1 MKALLDVTGLD
12 VWFGQGRDRRQV
24 VKDVTFAM
32 AREKIGIVGESGS
45 GKSVSMRAVL
55 GLLPNGATAT
65 AQRLRFD
72 GLDITQPTSAGRRG
86 LLGRRASLVLQDPRH
101 ALNPVMTIG
110 AQITEVYRLHK
121 KLSRH
126 EAWERMLAALETVRI
141 RDPLRVS
148 RLYPHETSGGMG
160 QRAMIAMMLAPD
172 PDLLIADEP
181 TSALDAT
188 VEASVLETLNEQVS
202 QRGMGL
208 VLISHDLDLVASF
221 CDRVLVMYQGRI
233 VEELPAS
240 RLSEAQH
247 PYTRGLIGCV
257 PRLGEVRD
265 SLPVLARDPSWS
277 AP

>member
-1 MKALLDVTGLD
+1 MKALLDVSSLD
-12 VWFGQGRDRRQV
+12 VWFGRGRERRQV
-24 VKDVTFAM
+24 VKDVSFAM

-45 GKSVSMRAVL
+45 GKSVTMRAVL
-55 GLLPNGATAT
+55 GLLPNGATAS

-72 GLDITQPTSAGRRG
+72 GLDFTRPDAPGRRG

-110 AQITEVYRLHK
+110 AQIAEVYRLHK
-121 KLSRH
+121 RISWR
-126 EAWERMLAALETVRI
+126 EAQDRMLTALETVRI

-148 RLYPHETSGGMG
+148 KLYPHETSGGMG

-172 PDLLIADEP
+172 PDLLVADEP

-188 VEASVLETLNEQVS
+188 VEASVLETLDEQVS

-208 VLISHDLDLVASF
+208 ILISHDLDLVASF

-233 VEELPAS
+233 VEELPAR
-240 RLSEAQH
+240 RLGEAQH

-257 PRLGEVRD
+257 PRLGEVKD

-277 AP
+277 TP